1 MTFPTPLSPPLAD
14 VIAAQ
19 FRLLAEPMRVRIL
32 SRLREGEASVG
43 ELVAD
48 LGTTQQNV
56 SRHLSILHREGVLGR
71 RKEGNRAIYRIGDE
85 SVLELCEHV
94 CGSVE
99 RRAAELSRLVAA
111 PYDRSNR

>member
-1 MTFPTPLSPPLAD
+1 MAFPSPLSDELAD
-14 VIAAQ
+14 VIASR

-32 SRLREGEASVG
+32 SQLREGEASVG
-43 ELVAD
+43 TLVSK

-71 RKEGNRAIYRIGDE
+71 RKDGNRAVYWIADE

-94 CGSVE
+94 CGGVE
-99 RRAAELSRLVAA
+99 RRASELRRLVAA
-111 PYDRSNR
+111 S

>member
-1 MTFPTPLSPPLAD
+1 VAFPSPLNPELAD
-14 VIAAQ
+14 VIAAR

-43 ELVAD
+43 ELVAE

-71 RKEGNRAIYRIGDE
+71 RKDGNRAVYWIADE
-85 SVLELCEHV
+85 TVLELCEHV
-94 CGSVE
+94 CGSIE
-99 RRAAELSRLVAA
+99 QRAAELSRLVTGAA
-111 PYDRSNR
+111 G

>member
-1 MTFPTPLSPPLAD
+1 MTFPTPLSTELAA

-43 ELVAD
+43 ELVAE

-71 RKEGNRAIYRIGDE
+71 RKDGNRAVYWIADD

-99 RRAAELSRLVAA
+99 RRATELRRLFAA
-111 PYDRSNR
+111 S

>member
-1 MTFPTPLSPPLAD
+1 MAFPLPLQPELAD
-14 VIAAQ
+14 VIATR

-32 SRLREGEASVG
+32 SQLREGEASVG
-43 ELVAD
+43 ELVSE

-71 RKEGNRAIYRIGDE
+71 RKDGNRAVYWIADE
-85 SVLELCEHV
+85 SILELCEHV

-99 RRAAELSRLVAA
+99 RRAAELTRLVAA
-111 PYDRSNR
+111 S